1 MKNIPLKRYFD
12 IFLATILILFFL
24 PFFIFISLLIIIF
37 DELPIFYVQRRVGL
51 MGEQFYMYK
60 FRTMKNKKEKDNKD
74 HALTLYKDNRIT
86 RIGSFLRNLK
96 LDELPQLINVFKGDM
111 SLVGPRPE
119 LKLFTDLY
127 DKKEKEILL
136 IKPGI
141 TDISSL
147 VFRNESDF
155 LKEDTNPEFLYLN
168 YILPF
173 KLKLGLVY
181 KNNAHLINDLN
192 ILLIT
197 FLIIFF
203 NKKLLIS
210 NFIIEKSFR
219 KEIYQIEKQ
228 IKIFEIRD

>member
-51 MGEQFYMYK
+51 MGKQFYMYK

-168 YILPF
+168 HILPL

-228 IKIFEIRD
+228 IKFFEIRD